1 MLLAL
6 MVCLVGTT
14 YAQESNDGI
23 KFVENMTFEQA
34 LALAKKENK
43 LLFIDCYTSWC
54 GPCKMVQPELEKL
67 AQENSSLTIAKVNVD
82 ENNNLAERFKIN
94 SIPCM
99 ILFKEGEPKKVILG
113 YRTKQQLAALIQE
126 TE

>member
-1 MLLAL
+1 MAEIK
-6 MVCLVGTT
+6 LVDEKTFHT
-14 YAQESNDGI
+14 EVEKSPVPVLVDFYAD
-23 KFVENMTFEQA
+23 
-34 LALAKKENK
+34 
-43 LLFIDCYTSWC
+43 WC

-67 AQENSSLTIAKVNVD
+67 AQETIAKVNVD

>member
-43 LLFIDCYTSWC
+43 LLFIDCYT
-54 GPCKMVQPELEKL
+54 
-67 AQENSSLTIAKVNVD
+67 
-82 ENNNLAERFKIN
+82 
-94 SIPCM
+94 
-99 ILFKEGEPKKVILG
+99 
-113 YRTKQQLAALIQE
+113 
-126 TE
+126 